1 MTSTLPR
8 TCRSRVTARTR
19 ITLEAVYA
27 RRVPRQKKNTQVPV
41 FVEPMAALVVDNL
54 PEGPEWLY
62 ELKFDGY
69 RALLIKH
76 EEMVRLHSRK
86 DKDLTALYPGIAKA
100 GERLD
105 ADLLCSTA
113 ALP

>member
-1 MTSTLPR
+1 
-8 TCRSRVTARTR
+8 
-19 ITLEAVYA
+19 
-27 RRVPRQKKNTQVPV
+27 
-41 FVEPMAALVVDNL
+41 MAALVVDNL

-86 DKDLTALYPGIAKA
+86 DKDLTALYPGIAEA
-100 GERLD
+100 GEHQALSIAPRII
-105 ADLLCSTA
+105 DLHEEILCTVR
-113 ALP
+113 PG